1 MQHTLVCVLNCS
13 LACEQALLFG
23 QAKRVSRE
31 RASQGPRKGFAARSH
46 VLARLASLAQ
56 IGELARRLFAHLNF
70 QLQNLNFTAEFN
82 ILDSSFRVHVLHT
95 SLENV
100 FTLVFQLLNST
111 FLFNLAS
118 CTFSTCFVKLH
129 SQTMQ
134 CSTRQTNFYTLLLF
148 ISFDA

>member
-1 MQHTLVCVLNCS
+1 MRHTLVCVLNCS
-13 LACEQALLFG
+13 LACEQALLFR

-31 RASQGPRKGFAARSH
+31 RASQGPRKG
-46 VLARLASLAQ
+46 SLAQ

-82 ILDSSFRVHVLHT
+82 ILDSSFRVHVLHM

-111 FLFNLAS
+111 FLINLAS